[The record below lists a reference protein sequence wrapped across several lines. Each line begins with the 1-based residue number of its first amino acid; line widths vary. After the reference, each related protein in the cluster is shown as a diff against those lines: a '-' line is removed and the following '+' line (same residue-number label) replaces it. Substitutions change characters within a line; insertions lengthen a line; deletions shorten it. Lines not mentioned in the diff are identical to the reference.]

1 MIPFSQWTPLVV
13 GLSSDASESSSET
26 SDLGNS
32 FPIETLEEEIES
44 SNGDSAASES
54 SSDDEEAERH
64 DVVADGANVS
74 EKQTSISGIQHPPE
88 ILGFPEHHLHP
99 DSGGALPFEKSQVNP
114 NPSIS
119 PMNLC
124 SEVDLCSS
132 EQDNAMELSLNHASL
147 QESPCPRGF
156 APSTS
161 LQTPL
166 NPDNGNPDNDDDE
179 EGLEEASSHSDD
191 VAEHARV
198 RMTRTQMILSDDV
211 VISEEGG
218 RRDSLTFTTETRFTI
233 GNSIACQRLEIG
245 DHRRWPGRIRL
256 LTIWDCPL
264 KSGIPRQPDLVRNL
278 QLPSDLLLLCLDPLR
293 ETIICPIIFERV
305 TPEF

>member
-1 MIPFSQWTPLVV
+1 RGVPRQWISIFSR
-13 GLSSDASESSSET
+13 SDSTHRFACFSFSFPSHNGEEEKEKT

-64 DVVADGANVS
+64 DVVADGANVGN
-74 EKQTSISGIQHPPE
+74 KQTSISGIQLPPE

-119 PMNLC
+119 AMNLC
-124 SEVDLCSS
+124 SEVDLCSN
-132 EQDNAMELSLNHASL
+132 EQDNASGFELNHASL

-166 NPDNGNPDNDDDE
+166 NPDNGNPDN
-179 EGLEEASSHSDD
+179 GSNVSSAQYIWKPKIRKRNSVWQRVSNQNIQADRGVPPSALPSDD
-191 VAEHARV
+191 VDGQIPCDISNRSLLKLIHAFLLIPHRDKLPTPSSRV
-198 RMTRTQMILSDDV
+198 K
-211 VISEEGG
+211 
-218 RRDSLTFTTETRFTI
+218 TTDTSR
-233 GNSIACQRLEIG
+233 SI
-245 DHRRWPGRIRL
+245 P
-256 LTIWDCPL
+256 
-264 KSGIPRQPDLVRNL
+264 
-278 QLPSDLLLLCLDPLR
+278 
-293 ETIICPIIFERV
+293 
-305 TPEF
+305 

>member
-1 MIPFSQWTPLVV
+1 MHRIREYETVDLESSHPMEPIEEENKAISGDNSGSSSNGDADSSESSIDEAIAATKKSSGRTCGGFPSSPVTIPTNLFCLLLGSHFLLTMGRKKKKRWMIPFSQWTPLVV

-74 EKQTSISGIQHPPE
+74 NKQTSISGIQLPPE

-99 DSGGALPFEKSQVNP
+99 DSGGAMPFEKSQVNP

-119 PMNLC
+119 AMNLC
-124 SEVDLCSS
+124 SEVDLCSN
-132 EQDNAMELSLNHASL
+132 EQDNARDLSLNHASL

-161 LQTPL
+161 LQTPT
-166 NPDNGNPDNDDDE
+166 NHDNGNPDNGNHGPD
-179 EGLEEASSHSDD
+179 
-191 VAEHARV
+191 
-198 RMTRTQMILSDDV
+198 
-211 VISEEGG
+211 IS
-218 RRDSLTFTTETRFTI
+218 
-233 GNSIACQRLEIG
+233 
-245 DHRRWPGRIRL
+245 
-256 LTIWDCPL
+256 
-264 KSGIPRQPDLVRNL
+264 
-278 QLPSDLLLLCLDPLR
+278 
-293 ETIICPIIFERV
+293 
-305 TPEF
+305 